1 MGVGQVPV
9 LATRLP
15 VALFR
20 GLLPCLEWRLFG
32 RRLIRSGG
40 RPWKLDAAWYA
51 TTGPNLRG
59 CCWGAV
65 WVLAVASTGT
75 SLRFGQFRWGGAE
88 RCRDYIRTT
97 VDCHCHRGVDLWKQV
112 GHRTKSLASN
122 AGERSGFALK
132 SRVGFR
138 HRPGVAQYH
147 RSTKMHNEALG
158 TRLVLLSEF
167 DAVCKNSSW
176 QIPSYAIKDWLRTA
190 KRLRILLLWTL
201 AGICF
206 VPFSAPAQ
214 PGIPLWTNCYNGSG
228 NGSDNASA
236 VAVDSSGNVYVTGSS
251 RGRGTRL
258 EYATVAY

>member
-40 RPWKLDAAWYA
+40 RPWRLDAAWYA

-65 WVLAVASTGT
+65 RVLAVASTGT

-167 DAVCKNSSW
+167 GQFAKTLPGRFPATRLKTGYVQQSVCAFCCYGRSPASVSCPFRRQPN
-176 QIPSYAIKDWLRTA
+176 QVFPFGLIATTGLETVLTTR
-190 KRLRILLLWTL
+190 LLWRWI
-201 AGICF
+201 AAAMCM
-206 VPFSAPAQ
+206 
-214 PGIPLWTNCYNGSG
+214 
-228 NGSDNASA
+228 
-236 VAVDSSGNVYVTGSS
+236 
-251 RGRGTRL
+251 
-258 EYATVAY
+258 